1 MLILKELRNL
11 GIVCLHCQDGFVNN
25 PLFHFPETHYS
36 LIPVFQHSNW
46 GEAPKFRVWGGIMRK
61 AKLAELLKKKA

>member
-11 GIVCLHCQDGFVNN
+11 GIVCLYCQDGFVNN
-25 PLFHFPETHYS
+25 PLFHFPETPACRPAGRHYS

-46 GEAPKFRVWGGIMRK
+46 GEAPKFRVW
-61 AKLAELLKKKA
+61 AAL